1 MRGFA
6 PFHTCEE
13 HQAGDLIEQEGR
25 HGFPAPALFPAA
37 TNRTWSLFSPLSCCS
52 RSTHSRQAWSA
63 SCCTVAAKEA
73 ARRSVVMTLTMSEG
87 EVHAAL
93 IYLMCASTILG
104 PHIWSPHMRGA
115 FTFSLS
121 DPNHACFHV
130 ATRTSDRGGVLA
142 GCKTISTVL
151 FATTLHLL
159 VGTQPMWSPKI
170 FWTRSSSSG
179 TPVRCAVAPALT
191 HHALPSR
198 LRASSPFRLPSLSPP
213 HTIRRHTA
221 RRPNPSLTRT
231 CWLPDADGCG
241 TIKQRCATTSPEQ
254 LKALRR
260 RRETSRCMTV
270 RCALATR
277 VH

>member
-1 MRGFA
+1 MTAVSRKDA
-6 PFHTCEE
+6 M
-13 HQAGDLIEQEGR
+13 D
-25 HGFPAPALFPAA
+25 FPAPALFPAA
-37 TNRTWSLFSPLSCCS
+37 TNRTWSLFSPSSCCS

-130 ATRTSDRGGVLA
+130 VTRTSDCGGVLA

-159 VGTQPMWSPKI
+159 VGTQPVWSPKI
-170 FWTRSSSSG
+170 CWTRSSSSG
-179 TPVRCAVAPALT
+179 TPVWCAVAPVLT
-191 HHALPSR
+191 HRTLPSR

-221 RRPNPSLTRT
+221 RRPYPLPTRT
-231 CWLPDADGCG
+231 CWLPG
-241 TIKQRCATTSPEQ
+241 TDCCRNLDLRYARTSTEQ
-254 LKALRR
+254 LKALQR
-260 RRETSRCMTV
+260 RRETRRCV
-270 RCALATR
+270 SVQCALAMRVCSFYTR
-277 VH
+277 GVIVGPRSS